1 MATHD
6 QNMENEKN
14 KSGQDPN
21 RTQSSGMGSLT
32 SQRSNEQSSKSGS
45 SHGPQSGSQ
54 SGSSSGRRSSGGSD
68 KKQES
73 EF

>member
-21 RTQSSGMGSLT
+21 RTQSSGMGSST
-32 SQRSNEQSSKSGS
+32 SQRPNQQTSKSGG
-45 SHGPQSGSQ
+45 SHGSQSGSQ
-54 SGSSSGRRSSGGSD
+54 SGSSGSTRSPGSSE
-68 KKQES
+68 KK
-73 EF
+73 